1 MDEEIIE
8 FRCKSAEDTITVFG
22 AGKFGEE
29 KLVLNKAQASLLLM
43 KLWKFIDCNLTSR
56 FTEDDMKAAILFGVR
71 MQALNTDPEKRKQ
84 LAEDFIQSL
93 KDNK

>member
-8 FRCKSAEDTITVFG
+8 FRCKTDKDTITVFG

-43 KLWKFIDCNLTSR
+43 KLWEFIDCNLTSR

-71 MQALNTDPEKRKQ
+71 MQALKIDPGKRNQ
-84 LAEDFIQSL
+84 VAEDFIQSL
-93 KDNK
+93 RENK

>member
-1 MDEEIIE
+1 MGEEIIE
-8 FRCKSAEDTITVFG
+8 FRCKTTKDTVTVFG

-29 KLVLNKAQASLLLM
+29 KLVLNKAQDSLLLM

-71 MQALNTDPEKRKQ
+71 MQALKTDPEKRKQ

-93 KDNK
+93 K

>member
-8 FRCKSAEDTITVFG
+8 FKCKTDKDTITVFG

-29 KLVLNKAQASLLLM
+29 KLILDKVRASLLLM
-43 KLWKFIDCNLTSR
+43 ELWKFIDCNLTPI
-56 FTEDDMKAAILFGVR
+56 FNEDDMKAAILFGVR
-71 MQALNTDPEKRKQ
+71 MQTLKTDPEKRKQ

-93 KDNK
+93 KENK

>member
-8 FRCKSAEDTITVFG
+8 FRCKTDKDTITVFG

-29 KLVLNKAQASLLLM
+29 KLVLNKAQAILLLM
-43 KLWKFIDCNLTSR
+43 KLWAFIDCNLPPR

-71 MQALNTDPEKRKQ
+71 IQTLRMGPEKRKQ

>member
-8 FRCKSAEDTITVFG
+8 FRCKTTKDNITVFG

-29 KLVLNKAQASLLLM
+29 KLVLNKAQAGLLLM
-43 KLWKFIDCNLTSR
+43 ELWKFIDCNLTSI
-56 FTEDDMKAAILFGVR
+56 FNEDDMKAAILFGVR
-71 MQALNTDPEKRKQ
+71 MQALKIDPGKRNQ

-93 KDNK
+93 KENK

>member
-8 FRCKSAEDTITVFG
+8 FRCKSAEDTITVFV

-29 KLVLNKAQASLLLM
+29 KLVLNKTQASLLLM
-43 KLWKFIDCNLTSR
+43 KLWEFIDCNLTSR

-71 MQALNTDPEKRKQ
+71 MQTLKTDPEKRKQ

-93 KDNK
+93 K

>member
-1 MDEEIIE
+1 MGEEIIE
-8 FRCKSAEDTITVFG
+8 FRCKTTKDTVTVFG

-29 KLVLNKAQASLLLM
+29 KLALNKAQAGLLLM
-43 KLWKFIDCNLTSR
+43 KLWEFIDCNLTSR

-84 LAEDFIQSL
+84 LAEDFIQSF
-93 KDNK
+93 KENK

>member
-8 FRCKSAEDTITVFG
+8 FRCKTDKNTITVFG

-29 KLVLNKAQASLLLM
+29 KLILNKAQAGLLLM
-43 KLWKFIDCNLTSR
+43 KLWEFIDCNLTSK

-71 MQALNTDPEKRKQ
+71 MQTLKTDPEKRKQ

-93 KDNK
+93 KENK

>member
-8 FRCKSAEDTITVFG
+8 FKCKTDKDTITVFG

-29 KLVLNKAQASLLLM
+29 KLVLSKAQAGLLLM
-43 KLWKFIDCNLTSR
+43 KLWEFIDCNLTSR
-56 FTEDDMKAAILFGVR
+56 FTEDDMKSAILFGVR
-71 MQALNTDPEKRKQ
+71 MQALKTDPEKRKQ

-93 KDNK
+93 KENK

>member
-8 FRCKSAEDTITVFG
+8 FKCKTDKDTITVFG

-43 KLWKFIDCNLTSR
+43 KLWEFIDCNLTSR

-71 MQALNTDPEKRKQ
+71 MQTLKTDPEKRKQ

>member
-8 FRCKSAEDTITVFG
+8 FKCKTDKDTITVFG

-29 KLVLNKAQASLLLM
+29 KLVLNKAQAGLLLM
-43 KLWKFIDCNLTSR
+43 KLWEFIDCNLTSR

-71 MQALNTDPEKRKQ
+71 MQTLKTEPEKRKQ
-84 LAEDFIQSL
+84 LAEYLIQQL
-93 KDNK
+93 RNNK